1 VAKTDIGIEIEI
13 AVSDEQILA
22 TYGVMSQLRPHLQ
35 AAEYVGI
42 VRMQQAESGYKLAA
56 LKENGRVTSV
66 AGFRISHSLATGKY
80 LYLDDL
86 VTDQDRRSQGAGRVL
101 FHWLVL
107 QARNGQCRVLH
118 RLLPFLP
125 ETFAGRK
132 WLTGLANAGTD
143 LCIVESGVAACGPEG
158 PRHEVPGYDR
168 AVPPGRKP
176 F

>member
-118 RLLPFLP
+118 L
-125 ETFAGRK
+125 
-132 WLTGLANAGTD
+132 D
-143 LCIVESGVAACGPEG
+143 SGVQ
-158 PRHEVPGYDR
+158 RHHAHRFYLHERMDIVSYHFCLKLSP
-168 AVPPGRKP
+168 AVNG
-176 F
+176 